1 LKASTSK
8 AKSTLA
14 LWPLAIALL
23 VLIVASFATGQ
34 FRVTLQQLVNLLFS
48 KLFGIGQGA
57 PPLIE
62 MVVLQVRLPRVLGAV
77 FVGAALAAAGA
88 AYQAMFRNPLVSPD
102 ILGVSS
108 GAGLGAALGIF
119 LSLPVLGI
127 QALAFA
133 FGLATVLLVYLI
145 AAAVRGND
153 PVLALV
159 LSGVVVG
166 TLAGAAISLLKIMT
180 DPYDQLPAMTFW
192 LMGSLALLS
201 PEDIKAA
208 LLAML
213 IGIAPLYV
221 LRWRMNLMSLD
232 DEEGQALGV
241 DTTKLRMI
249 FVAAATLM
257 TSAVVSISGIIGWVG
272 LIIPHIA
279 RMLVGPNFNRLLPA
293 SMLLGGTYLLL
304 IDNLARSVTS
314 TELPLSILTALLGAP
329 FFLWLLISGRRLW

>member
-1 LKASTSK
+1 MKASTSK

-166 TLAGAAISLLKIMT
+166 MLAGAAISLLKIMT

-314 TELPLSILTALLGAP
+314 IELPLSILTALLGAP

>member
-1 LKASTSK
+1 
-8 AKSTLA
+8 
-14 LWPLAIALL
+14 
-23 VLIVASFATGQ
+23 
-34 FRVTLQQLVNLLFS
+34 
-48 KLFGIGQGA
+48 
-57 PPLIE
+57 
-62 MVVLQVRLPRVLGAV
+62 
-77 FVGAALAAAGA
+77 
-88 AYQAMFRNPLVSPD
+88 
-102 ILGVSS
+102 
-108 GAGLGAALGIF
+108 
-119 LSLPVLGI
+119 
-127 QALAFA
+127 
-133 FGLATVLLVYLI
+133 
-145 AAAVRGND
+145 
-153 PVLALV
+153 
-159 LSGVVVG
+159 
-166 TLAGAAISLLKIMT
+166 
-180 DPYDQLPAMTFW
+180 
-192 LMGSLALLS
+192 MGSLALLN

>member
-1 LKASTSK
+1 
-8 AKSTLA
+8 LA

-166 TLAGAAISLLKIMT
+166 MLAGAAISLLKIMT
-180 DPYDQLPAMTFW
+180 DPYNQLPAMTFW

>member
-1 LKASTSK
+1 
-8 AKSTLA
+8 
-14 LWPLAIALL
+14 
-23 VLIVASFATGQ
+23 
-34 FRVTLQQLVNLLFS
+34 VNLLFS

-77 FVGAALAAAGA
+77 LVGAALAAAGA

-166 TLAGAAISLLKIMT
+166 TLAGAAISLLKIMI

-241 DTTKLRMI
+241 DTTRLRMI

>member
-1 LKASTSK
+1 
-8 AKSTLA
+8 LA

-166 TLAGAAISLLKIMT
+166 MLAGAAISLLKIMT

-314 TELPLSILTALLGAP
+314 IELPLSILTALLGAP

>member
-1 LKASTSK
+1 
-8 AKSTLA
+8 
-14 LWPLAIALL
+14 
-23 VLIVASFATGQ
+23 
-34 FRVTLQQLVNLLFS
+34 
-48 KLFGIGQGA
+48 
-57 PPLIE
+57 

-166 TLAGAAISLLKIMT
+166 MLAGAAISLLKIMT
-180 DPYDQLPAMTFW
+180 DPYNQLPAMTFW

>member
-1 LKASTSK
+1 MKASTSK

-127 QALAFA
+127 QA
-133 FGLATVLLVYLI
+133 
-145 AAAVRGND
+145 
-153 PVLALV
+153 
-159 LSGVVVG
+159 
-166 TLAGAAISLLKIMT
+166 
-180 DPYDQLPAMTFW
+180 
-192 LMGSLALLS
+192 
-201 PEDIKAA
+201 
-208 LLAML
+208 
-213 IGIAPLYV
+213 
-221 LRWRMNLMSLD
+221 
-232 DEEGQALGV
+232 
-241 DTTKLRMI
+241 
-249 FVAAATLM
+249 
-257 TSAVVSISGIIGWVG
+257 
-272 LIIPHIA
+272 
-279 RMLVGPNFNRLLPA
+279 
-293 SMLLGGTYLLL
+293 
-304 IDNLARSVTS
+304 
-314 TELPLSILTALLGAP
+314 
-329 FFLWLLISGRRLW
+329 

>member
-1 LKASTSK
+1 
-8 AKSTLA
+8 LA

-88 AYQAMFRNPLVSPD
+88 AYQVMFRNPLVSPD

-166 TLAGAAISLLKIMT
+166 MLAGAAISLLKIMT
-180 DPYDQLPAMTFW
+180 DPYNQLPAMTFW

>member
-1 LKASTSK
+1 
-8 AKSTLA
+8 
-14 LWPLAIALL
+14 
-23 VLIVASFATGQ
+23 
-34 FRVTLQQLVNLLFS
+34 
-48 KLFGIGQGA
+48 
-57 PPLIE
+57 
-62 MVVLQVRLPRVLGAV
+62 
-77 FVGAALAAAGA
+77 LAAAGA

-241 DTTKLRMI
+241 DTTRLRMI

>member
-1 LKASTSK
+1 MKASTSK

-166 TLAGAAISLLKIMT
+166 MLAGAAISLLKIMT
-180 DPYDQLPAMTFW
+180 DPYNQLPAMTFW

>member
-1 LKASTSK
+1 VKASTSK
-8 AKSTLA
+8 AKPTLA

-34 FRVTLQQLVNLLFS
+34 FRVTLQQLVNLLFN
-48 KLFGIGQGA
+48 KLFGMGQDA

-166 TLAGAAISLLKIMT
+166 TLAGAAISLLKIMI

>member
-1 LKASTSK
+1 
-8 AKSTLA
+8 
-14 LWPLAIALL
+14 
-23 VLIVASFATGQ
+23 
-34 FRVTLQQLVNLLFS
+34 
-48 KLFGIGQGA
+48 
-57 PPLIE
+57 

-77 FVGAALAAAGA
+77 LVGAALAAAGA

>member
-1 LKASTSK
+1 
-8 AKSTLA
+8 
-14 LWPLAIALL
+14 
-23 VLIVASFATGQ
+23 
-34 FRVTLQQLVNLLFS
+34 VNLLFN
-48 KLFGIGQGA
+48 KLFGMGQDA